1 MSMLIQVI
9 GAFFAAIVLS
19 ILFEIPKRHI
29 FWDGIVGALGWLAY
43 LLVAK
48 NQSVAIA
55 AFAASMVVSLCSNLL
70 ARIQKAPSTAFA
82 IPGMLPLVPGVSI
95 YRGVYYMTISDTAKS
110 SHYIIEALQ
119 VAAMLAFGLLL
130 METVFR
136 FIAGLAVT
144 RFQKAYIHDEKDD
157 K

>member
-1 MSMLIQVI
+1 MSMIIQVI

-29 FWDGIVGALGWLAY
+29 LWDGVAGALGWLAY
-43 LLVAK
+43 LLVSK
-48 NQSVAIA
+48 NGSVAIA
-55 AFAASMVVSLCSNLL
+55 AFAASMVVSLCSNVL
-70 ARIQKAPSTAFA
+70 ARVQKAPSTAFL

-95 YRGVYYMTISDTAKS
+95 YRGVYYMTISDSAKS
-110 SHYIIEALQ
+110 SHYLIEALQ
-119 VAAMLAFGLLL
+119 IAAMLAFGMLI

-136 FIAGLAVT
+136 YVSSVAAAKI
-144 RFQKAYIHDEKDD
+144 QKAYIHEESED

>member
-1 MSMLIQVI
+1 MSMVIQVA

-43 LLVAK
+43 LVVAK
-48 NQSVAIA
+48 RSNVVLA
-55 AFAASMVVSLCSNLL
+55 AFAASMVISFCSNVL

-95 YRGVYYMTISDTAKS
+95 YRGVYYMITNDSAKS
-110 SHYIIEALQ
+110 SHYLIEALQ

-136 FIAGLAVT
+136 FVSGLAVGKM
-144 RFQKAYIHDEKDD
+144 QKAYKAENK
-157 K
+157 

>member
-1 MSMLIQVI
+1 MSMIIQVI

-19 ILFEIPKRHI
+19 ILFEIPKRHT
-29 FWDGIVGALGWLAY
+29 FWDGVVGALGWLAY

-48 NQSVAIA
+48 VGSVVIA
-55 AFAASMVVSLCSNLL
+55 AFAASMVISLCSNVL
-70 ARIQKAPSTAFA
+70 ARVQKAPSTAFL

-95 YRGVYYMTISDTAKS
+95 YRGVYYMITNDSAKS

-119 VAAMLAFGLLL
+119 IAAMLAFGMLM

-136 FIAGLAVT
+136 VISNLAA
-144 RFQKAYIHDEKDD
+144 KAIQRAYEHKE
-157 K
+157 